1 MQVST
6 QPLVCTVV
14 RRIRHTGI
22 APCRS
27 LSDQPDPGRSDTY
40 QLYRTRPQAYL
51 DWQEQSSRRA
61 QSLCL
66 YGTLTQ

>member
-6 QPLVCTVV
+6 QPLVCTAV
-14 RRIRHTGI
+14 RRTRRMGI
-22 APCRS
+22 MPCRNS
-27 LSDQPDPGRSDTY
+27 TDQPDPGRSDTY
-40 QLYRTRPQAYL
+40 QLYRTRLQAYL